1 MSAIHCLVTPALIRS
16 VAGMDAGAD
25 LANDGQQGTVE
36 MSDKNLVDLSWDDF
50 DEHRDPR
57 PDENQFDAVVDRAV
71 SRRGF
76 LGGALAFG
84 SGAAVFGTGLFSST
98 TAARADGHAKFGFK
112 PVGIATDYEI
122 HVPEGFE
129 HKVLVRW
136 GDALWSDAK
145 DAYSAE
151 TGVSVEMSDKVFGE
165 NTDGMELFEVDGKQ
179 LIAVNSEYVN
189 PKINLPV
196 ESEGTPR
203 TAEEVVLLK
212 NLQGVT
218 VMEVADTGSGFEV
231 VLDSDYNR
239 RITHETEMKIAGPLA
254 GHALVQTQAD
264 PSGMMVKGTMNN
276 CGSGKTLWDTYL
288 TCEENF
294 NGYFGATGEM
304 PEGEGYKRYG
314 IGGDGRYAYE
324 KFDERYDVSKE
335 PNEPHRHG
343 FITEIDPA
351 DPTSVPVKRTAL
363 GRFKHENAEMVHAKD
378 GRVVVYMGD
387 DERGEYLYKYVS
399 NATWEKGAPTDGL
412 LDDGVLYVAKFNDDQ
427 SGEWLALTPETTGM
441 DAAEILCFTR
451 MAASKVGGTTMDR
464 PEWVASNP
472 LKVEAY
478 CALTNNKN
486 RGVKPNAGGDDTSVN
501 AVNPRE
507 TNKYGQIVRWTPA
520 GENHAADGFTWD
532 LYVMAGNPTVY
543 DNEYGG
549 SDNVNEGNMF
559 NSPDGMAF
567 SSDGLLWIQTDGNYK
582 NEGDFAG
589 MGNNQM
595 LVGDPESGEIIRFMT
610 VPNGAEVTGLC
621 WSADKTVA
629 FVGVQHPGGSWP
641 DGAGKPRSSV
651 VAVWRQDKA
660 VFG

>member
-1 MSAIHCLVTPALIRS
+1 M
-16 VAGMDAGAD
+16 AD
-25 LANDGQQGTVE
+25 KSLT
-36 MSDKNLVDLSWDDF
+36 DLSWDDF
-50 DEHRDPR
+50 DEARDPR
-57 PDENQFDAVVDRAV
+57 PAQNQFDQVVDRAV

-84 SGAAVFGTGLFSST
+84 SGAAVFGTGLMSST
-98 TAARADGHAKFGFK
+98 TAARAIGASRFGFQ
-112 PVGIATDYEI
+112 PVDIATDFEI
-122 HVPEGFE
+122 HVPAGFQSN
-129 HKVLVRW
+129 VLVRW
-136 GDALWSDAK
+136 GDALWSDAEG
-145 DAYSAE
+145 AYSAE
-151 TGVSVEMSDKVFGE
+151 TGVSADMSDRVFGE

-189 PKINLPV
+189 AKINLPAA
-196 ESEGTPR
+196 SEGTPQN
-203 TAEEVVLLK
+203 ADEVKLLK

-218 VMEVADTGSGFEV
+218 VMEVADNGNGFKV
-231 VLDSDYNR
+231 VVDSAYNR
-239 RITHETEMKIAGPLA
+239 RITHETEMAIAGPLA
-254 GHALVQTQAD
+254 GHALVQTKAD
-264 PSGMMVKGTMNN
+264 PKGMTVKGTMNN
-276 CGSGKTLWDTYL
+276 CGSGRTLWDTYL

-294 NGYFGATGEM
+294 NGYFGTTGAE
-304 PEGEGYKRYG
+304 PEGAGYKRYG
-314 IGGDGRYAYE
+314 IGGQSRYAYE
-324 KFDERYDVSKE
+324 KFDARYDLSQE

-343 FITEIDPA
+343 FITEIDPS
-351 DPTSVPVKRTAL
+351 DPSSTPVKRTAL

-378 GRVVVYMGD
+378 GRIVVYMGD
-387 DERGEYLYKYVS
+387 DERGEYLYRYVS
-399 NATWEKGAPTDGL
+399 NGVYTQGGPTEGL

-451 MAASKVGGTTMDR
+451 MAASAAGGTTMDR

-507 TNKYGQIVRWTPA
+507 TNNYGQIVRWTPVD
-520 GENHAADGFTWD
+520 ENHAADIFAWD
-532 LYVMAGNPTVY
+532 LYVMAGNPKLY
-543 DNEYGG
+543 GNEYGG
-549 SDNVNEGNMF
+549 SENVNAGNLF
-559 NSPDGMAF
+559 NSPDGMQF

-582 NEGDFAG
+582 NEGDFEG

-595 LVGDPESGEIIRFMT
+595 LVGDPETGEIIRFMT
-610 VPNGAEVTGLC
+610 VPYGAEVTGLC
-621 WSADKTVA
+621 WSADKKVA

-651 VAVWRQDKA
+651 VSVWREDGKA
-660 VFG
+660 FG